1 MKLKDLKHKHL
12 RRRLLERLAR
22 KLGASRTQACNIA
35 RWMP

>member
-1 MKLKDLKHKHL
+1 MKLTDLKHKHL